1 MDKHILNV
9 LIAMNNNLLSI
20 AKSLQAIEEKIEEKE
35 VEDDAVDY
43 LCD

>member
-20 AKSLQAIEEKIEEKE
+20 AKSLKAIEEKMEEKE
-35 VEDDAVDY
+35 VEDDAVDN